1 MKNSFNLETKVVVVT
16 GGSNGIGKAMVED
29 FAVEGAHV
37 VFLDIDIKKGNE
49 TVQELKDKDL
59 LVEFIP
65 TDVSK
70 NDSVKAA
77 VDQIVSK
84 YGVIDVL
91 CNNAAVNIPG
101 EAVELDEELW
111 DKTME
116 VNVKSQF
123 LFLKHVVPIMKDNG
137 GGSIINT
144 ASANS
149 YIAEPRLISY
159 VTSKGAIKMLT
170 KSAAIDYAP
179 FNIRVNG
186 ICPGWTDTT
195 FNDAHTELFGGR
207 EAVLKEISSIQ
218 PIGRPIEPSE
228 IAKVALFL
236 ASDLSSCMTGSMI
249 LADGGI
255 TAGI

>member
-1 MKNSFNLETKVVVVT
+1 MKN
-16 GGSNGIGKAMVED
+16 
-29 FAVEGAHV
+29 
-37 VFLDIDIKKGNE
+37 
-49 TVQELKDKDL
+49 KDL

-70 NDSVKAA
+70 NDSVKSA

-111 DKTME
+111 DKTMD

-123 LFLKHVVPIMKDNG
+123 LFLKHVVPIMKANG

-149 YIAEPRLISY
+149 YVAEPRLISY
-159 VTSKGAIKMLT
+159 VTSKGAIIKCLKLMRMLNMM
-170 KSAAIDYAP
+170 KP
-179 FNIRVNG
+179 
-186 ICPGWTDTT
+186 
-195 FNDAHTELFGGR
+195 
-207 EAVLKEISSIQ
+207 
-218 PIGRPIEPSE
+218 
-228 IAKVALFL
+228 
-236 ASDLSSCMTGSMI
+236 M
-249 LADGGI
+249 
-255 TAGI
+255 